1 MNNSRR
7 KFLGKAPAVALA
19 AGVGVASGKIA
30 MASPATPVEGTRQL
44 LDDVIAGQR
53 KINGRLYAGD
63 DLILQVLRMVIPH
76 LPIDQSAANAKLT
89 QAEGYIDE
97 VPGPGYPG
105 CELPPGYGDGYGGG

>member
-30 MASPATPVEGTRQL
+30 MASTPTPVEGTRQL
-44 LDDVIAGQR
+44 LDEVIANQK
-53 KINGRLYAGD
+53 KINGRLYVGD

-76 LPIDQSAANAKLT
+76 VPIDQAQANAKLT

-97 VPGPGYPG
+97 VPGFDPPG
-105 CELPPGYGDGYGGG
+105 CCVPGSLC

>member
-1 MNNSRR
+1 MNKSRR
-7 KFLGKAPAVALA
+7 KFLGKAPAVVIG

-30 MASPATPVEGTRQL
+30 MASQSDWPQGTKPL
-44 LDDVIAGQR
+44 LDFMIAGQR
-53 KINGRLYAGD
+53 KINGKLYVSD
-63 DLILQVLRMVIPH
+63 YLILQVLRMVIPH